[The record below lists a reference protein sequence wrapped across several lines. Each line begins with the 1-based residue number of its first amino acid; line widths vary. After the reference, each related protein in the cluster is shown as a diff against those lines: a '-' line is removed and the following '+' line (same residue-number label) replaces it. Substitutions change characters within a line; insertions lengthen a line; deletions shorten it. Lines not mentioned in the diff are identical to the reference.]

1 MKTSTVVMFA
11 AVVLTALASA
21 QTPSRPT
28 PGAGPTVVVETV
40 KGTFEFETYPEEAPK
55 TVAHILA
62 LVQRGFYNGQRIHRV
77 VPGFV
82 IQMGDPQ
89 TRDMTKQ
96 ASWGRGP
103 AASSGQAVG
112 VAEFSKKRTH
122 GKKGTVSMAYAGD
135 ANATNAATADSQFFI
150 TLAPRP
156 ELNGKYAVFGQVTN
170 GLDVL
175 AKLQVGDVVR
185 KVTVK

>member
-1 MKTSTVVMFA
+1 MKAPVFM
-11 AVVLTALASA
+11 AVAFALAAA
-21 QTPSRPT
+21 QSPKPA
-28 PGAGPTVVVETV
+28 PGVGPTVVVETV

-55 TVAHILA
+55 TVAHILE
-62 LVQRGFYNGQRIHRV
+62 LVKRGFYNGQRVHRV

-96 ASWGRGP
+96 ASWGRGA
-103 AASSGQAVG
+103 AASSGHPIG

-122 GKKGTVSMAYAGD
+122 GKKGAVSMAYAGD
-135 ANATNAATADSQFFI
+135 ANAANAATADSQFFV

-156 ELNGKYAVFGQVTN
+156 ELNGKYAVFGQVTS
-170 GLDVL
+170 GLDVIS
-175 AKLQVGDVVR
+175 KIQVGDVIR